1 MIPLE
6 TDLRQAVTAI
16 GYAHQESL
24 DSDVNLSP
32 LSVLSY
38 GNLQQTHQISI
49 PGDFR
54 LYYQPIVSLKNNQI
68 VSFEGLVRWQH
79 PQRGLVSPSDFIPL
93 AEEMGLISSLSMWVI
108 REACCQMRIWEQLFP
123 EYFPLTAIVNLSP
136 IQLTQ
141 MEVLNQI
148 KSILTETGLDSSYLK
163 LEVTEN
169 NLLEKSDTVVTVLQ
183 KLSAEGIQLS
193 IDDFGTG
200 YSSLMRLQDFHF
212 NTLKIDRSFVTPLE
226 YDNRSF
232 KIVEAI
238 ISLAHGLGMDV
249 VAEGIETKQQWSLL
263 KKLNC
268 DYGQGYLFS
277 KPLNLFSATELLSK
291 QPQW

>member
-1 MIPLE
+1 MISLE
-6 TDLRQAVTAI
+6 TDLRQAVTEI
-16 GYAHQESL
+16 GFSNQERL
-24 DSDVNLSP
+24 NSDVNLSQ
-32 LSVLSY
+32 LSMLSY
-38 GNLQQTHQISI
+38 GNLQQTHKITFPS
-49 PGDFR
+49 DFR
-54 LYYQPIVSLKNNQI
+54 LYYQPIVSLKHNKI

-93 AEEMGLISSLSMWVI
+93 AEEMGLISSLSLWVI
-108 REACCQMRIWEQLFP
+108 REACWQMRIWEELFP
-123 EYFPLTAIVNLSP
+123 ECFPLTAIVNLSP

-148 KSILTETGLDSSYLK
+148 KSILLETGLDSSYLK

-169 NLLEKSDTVVTVLQ
+169 NLLEKSDTVVTVLRE
-183 KLSAEGIQLS
+183 LSAEGIKLS

-226 YDNRSF
+226 HDNRSF

-238 ISLAHGLGMDV
+238 ISLAHDLGMDV
-249 VAEGIETKQQWSLL
+249 VAEGIETKKQWSLL

-277 KPLNLFSATELLSK
+277 KPLDSFSATDLLSRN
-291 QPQW
+291 PQW